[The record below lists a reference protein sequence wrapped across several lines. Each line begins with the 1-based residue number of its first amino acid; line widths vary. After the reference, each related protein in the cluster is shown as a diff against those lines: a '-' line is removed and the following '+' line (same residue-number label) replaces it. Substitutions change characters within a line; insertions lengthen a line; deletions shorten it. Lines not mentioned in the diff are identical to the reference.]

1 MKNNQQ
7 TFHLLFDIS
16 LFTGFIIAFLLDWTG
31 VINHQWLGIA
41 VIAGSLIHLLWHS
54 AWVKN
59 VLQRFAALSDKL
71 LITFFVDAGLA
82 FGFTGILMTGL
93 ILSTWLN
100 LPLRNYLIWFN
111 LHIAF
116 SIETLVVLVI
126 KTMLH
131 WRWIGTAIRNLFHRP
146 APLPSPLH
154 RAPTGAVPQLSG
166 GKMISRRDFLA
177 VAGVTG
183 LASWLAI
190 SAVLREISQPV
201 AQEATTNEIAEE
213 NSTSA
218 EPTATLQQE
227 TDIAEIQSTTAST
240 VETPTDFVA
249 TAQPTQV
256 VVEQPTAATVCYV
269 RCNHHCS
276 YPGQCRRYI
285 DSNGNGLCDNGECL

>member
-1 MKNNQQ
+1 MKNNKQ
-7 TFHLLFDIS
+7 TFHLLLDIF

-71 LITFFVDAGLA
+71 LINLFVDAGLA

-100 LPLRNYLIWFN
+100 LPLQNYSIWFN

-154 RAPTGAVPQLSG
+154 RAPTGAGSQLSS

-190 SAVLREISQPV
+190 SAVLRDISQPI
-201 AQEATTNEIAEE
+201 AQTAPTNGIAEE

-218 EPTATLQQE
+218 ESTATPQLE
-227 TDIAEIQSTTAST
+227 TDVAEIQPTTAST
-240 VETPTDFVA
+240 VETPIDFVA

-256 VVEQPTAATVCYV
+256 EIEQPTAATVCYV